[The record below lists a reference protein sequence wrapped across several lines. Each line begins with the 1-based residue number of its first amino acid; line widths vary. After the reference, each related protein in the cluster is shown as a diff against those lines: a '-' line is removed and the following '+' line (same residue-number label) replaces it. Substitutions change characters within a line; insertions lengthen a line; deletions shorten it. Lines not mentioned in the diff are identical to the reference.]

1 MRAIVAMTCSTVL
14 VAALSGCSELGS
26 TSAAGDGSDVSLQ
39 GPLLVTTDPPSADGG
54 PISGPLSYESGCV
67 RVGQTLVVFPSGTA
81 WDEAAARL
89 TFEGG
94 AQAAIGD
101 QISAD
106 AVVFDADEIIDKWGG
121 DGQIDVDVASQVRG
135 CAADGEVA
143 VFAAG

>member
-1 MRAIVAMTCSTVL
+1 MRAIVALTFTSAV
-14 VAALSGCSELGS
+14 VAALTGCSAIGS
-26 TSAAGDGSDVSLQ
+26 TSEAGSGSDVSLE
-39 GPLLVTTDPPSADGG
+39 GPLLVTTDPPNADGG

-81 WDEAAARL
+81 WDETAARL

-94 AQAAIGD
+94 AEAAVGD

-106 AVVFDADEIIDKWGG
+106 AVVFGADELIDEWGG
-121 DGQIDVDVASQVRG
+121 DSEIDVDVATQVRG
-135 CAADGEVA
+135 CAAGGEVA